1 LPRWSFKVVISPEAF
16 SLKVSVLRNPTR
28 FRRVLEGVVVLVAK
42 DRTEGWTQKQLKG
55 KLIEV

>member
-1 LPRWSFKVVISPEAF
+1 LKAVISPEAF

-55 KLIEV
+55 KLSEV